1 MDKNNQKWRDKLT
14 DFEYKVCREKG
25 TEKPFSGKYDKFYED
40 GEYFCKCCNEK
51 LFDSKAKFDS
61 GSGWPSFYEGI
72 ENKIEYIKD
81 KSLFMERTEI
91 ICKNCFTDKAGSLSD
106 PRPELSTNKPPL
118 SKIFQLNGRFNLS
131 AIVFVLNLF
140 QPLGT

>member
-91 ICKNCFTDKAGSLSD
+91 VCKKCGSHLGHVFDDAYQTPTGNRYCVNSVSLKFDK
-106 PRPELSTNKPPL
+106 RK
-118 SKIFQLNGRFNLS
+118 
-131 AIVFVLNLF
+131 
-140 QPLGT
+140 

>member
-25 TEKPFSGKYDKFYED
+25 TEQPFSGKYDKFYED

-91 ICKNCFTDKAGSLSD
+91 VCKKCGSHLGHVFDDAYQTPTGNRYCVNSVSLKFDK
-106 PRPELSTNKPPL
+106 RK
-118 SKIFQLNGRFNLS
+118 
-131 AIVFVLNLF
+131 
-140 QPLGT
+140 